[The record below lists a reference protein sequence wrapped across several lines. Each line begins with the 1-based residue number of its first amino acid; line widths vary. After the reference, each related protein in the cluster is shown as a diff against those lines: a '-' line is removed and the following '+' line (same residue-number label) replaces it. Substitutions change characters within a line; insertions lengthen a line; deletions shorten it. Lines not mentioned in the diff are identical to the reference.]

1 MANIVNM
8 ARQIPNQPPPEPHAK
23 QWSFNKNETVWRV
36 DCLGERNKTNI
47 KDRVSHGNGRLRY
60 YFVRDQTRWGTEVPG
75 GDEMVKPEL
84 LNRIIFDKD
93 DVEPGR
99 DIGAHVWI
107 YGDNDARE
115 RGIIR
120 GSTLAEDGWNYQVT
134 YGRYYC
140 STRST
145 PGKGMEQTWVTVQAI
160 LLVHRYSKKSNWN

>member
-47 KDRVSHGNGRLRY
+47 KDRVFHGNGRLRY

-75 GDEMVKPEL
+75 GDDMVKPEL

-99 DIGAHVWI
+99 DIGAHVWS

-115 RGIIR
+115 RGVIR
-120 GSTLAEDGWNYQVT
+120 GSTLAEGTAGTTRSPTADT
-134 YGRYYC
+134 
-140 STRST
+140 TRST
-145 PGKGMEQTWVTVQAI
+145 PGKEMEQTWATVQAI
-160 LLVHRYSKKSNWN
+160 LLVHRYSMKSNWN